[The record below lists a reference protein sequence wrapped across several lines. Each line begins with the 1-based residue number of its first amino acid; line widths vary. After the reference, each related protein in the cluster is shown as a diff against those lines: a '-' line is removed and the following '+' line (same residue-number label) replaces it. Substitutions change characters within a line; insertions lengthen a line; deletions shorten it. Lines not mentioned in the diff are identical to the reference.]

1 MITILSEKIH
11 DNRFLRLI
19 NNMLTAGYLEDWTG
33 TPPSAARRR
42 AVVASP
48 VLSNIYLHKLD
59 EFVETCLIPGHT
71 LGDRRGHDCG
81 YHRIVARRSK
91 ARARGDLATAEQ
103 LRKQLRTM
111 PRSDPNDPG
120 YRRLRYIRYAD
131 DHLLG
136 FTGPR
141 AEAEQIKL
149 KLATFLRETLHLELS
164 PDKTLVTHART
175 GAARFLGYEIT
186 TQHSACRPAV
196 NGKIGLRVPR
206 DVITAKIAPTSC
218 AANPRVNPR

>member
-1 MITILSEKIH
+1 
-11 DNRFLRLI
+11 
-19 NNMLTAGYLEDWTG
+19 
-33 TPPSAARRR
+33 
-42 AVVASP
+42 
-48 VLSNIYLHKLD
+48 
-59 EFVETCLIPGHT
+59 
-71 LGDRRGHDCG
+71 
-81 YHRIVARRSK
+81 
-91 ARARGDLATAEQ
+91 
-103 LRKQLRTM
+103 M

-206 DVITAKIAPTSC
+206 DVITAKIAPYLMRGQPACQPPMIKESDFTIVATYGTRYRGIVQYYLLAGTFPGSTGS
-218 AANPRVNPR
+218 NGS